1 MLILFDQGT
10 PRPLKKYLPV
20 HQVKTAW
27 EMGWS
32 EIENGQL
39 LEVAEKSGFELLLT
53 TDSNLQYQQNLS
65 TRRIS
70 LLILLNTDWRIVEK
84 QVQVVVQA
92 IDRATPNS
100 YEEISFSIEPKSR
113 R

>member
-10 PRPLKKYLPV
+10 PRPLKKYLPL

-70 LLILLNTDWRIVEK
+70 LVILLNTDWRIVEK

-92 IDRATPNS
+92 IDRATPSS